1 MNMFS
6 TQHFRLTFNEANIL
20 TVNIMNL
27 SHPNFI
33 IKLQELIK
41 STTDETLREATV
53 SLLQKVANLTSEEY
67 LLLQQDIKQGKVSYP
82 PNYMLK

>member
-20 TVNIMNL
+20 TVNIINL
-27 SHPNFI
+27 GQPDFI
-33 IKLQELIK
+33 LKLQELIK
-41 STTDETLREATV
+41 STTDETLKEATV
-53 SLLQKVANLTSEEY
+53 SLLQKIANLTSEEY
-67 LLLQQDIKQGKVSYP
+67 IQLKQDIKQGKVSYP